1 MWNTRDTHQPKVKLW
16 EDKKE
21 YVRIEPA
28 ESFGYSYKDMC
39 GSPATTVGY
48 IDPGVFH
55 SVRLTG

>member
-1 MWNTRDTHQPKVKLW
+1 MKLW

-21 YVRIEPA
+21 YVKIEPA
-28 ESFGYSYKDMC
+28 ESTGYSDKDMC